1 MFEMYRKFDML
12 GYKFKFIFLRY
23 ENLFFDIKEIEK
35 EFKVLEI
42 EYCIFKL
49 KWIVVL
55 EKFKE
60 NRNVFKDCLF
70 YSYILSRKFILK
82 CFILLLNK

>member
-42 EYCIFKL
+42 EYCIF
-49 KWIVVL
+49 
-55 EKFKE
+55 
-60 NRNVFKDCLF
+60 
-70 YSYILSRKFILK
+70 
-82 CFILLLNK
+82 